1 LDVLLR
7 RVVRI
12 TLSALSLIFVSTTA
26 ASAGEKPWTEVRSPH
41 FRVLTDTNAGDARKV
56 AHEFEQMRNV
66 FATHLTHARLESGAP
81 LLIFAV
87 RDEETAKAL
96 EPHIWKAGS
105 NRAGEYHHG
114 WEKQFAI
121 VRLDT
126 WGREGAKQVVY
137 HEYTHSIEHM
147 NSHWLPVWFDEGT
160 AELYGYTRFEA
171 HRTYIGAPTERVN
184 PLRGSTPIPVD
195 TFVTLDHRSPYYFDG
210 TKNQLFYA
218 EAWAL
223 VHMLTYGPGMEN
235 GKRLGE
241 FLNLLQQGTDQ
252 KKAFQQ
258 VFGDFKTV
266 DKALFSYM
274 QQPTYA
280 TTVLKDPDQIDD
292 KTFTARTLTA
302 AETEA
307 ELGGFHL
314 WTHDLEGAHALLAQ
328 ALKDDPKLGLAHEN
342 MGFLAFAQGNDSIA
356 AGEFSQAYSLDGAL
370 YLSLFAK
377 TMLSQL
383 PTSRQVDDLNAFGA
397 ALGKVLQLNPL
408 FAPAYVQLAR
418 LAVLENDLKS
428 ALLVSRKAEELEPSL
443 AGYHILTGQ
452 ILRRLGKN
460 EEAAADA
467 KFVADRWIGPDHNEA
482 VELWNKLPPGQRP
495 AGEAILEMAP
505 SDTETIEGR
514 VQSVTCAGQD
524 KTWAMVLDRNGHS
537 LIFHHKGGFPTGYS
551 DTLWYGADHFSLC
564 HHLEGLRAVVHY
576 HSPSDATY
584 AGDVAEIEIRDDLP
598 APLQEA
604 VASTKP

>member
-1 LDVLLR
+1 VPLR
-7 RVVRI
+7 RAIWV
-12 TLSALSLIFVSTTA
+12 TLSSALVFILSA
-26 ASAGEKPWTEVRSPH
+26 ASLAGEKPWTEVRSPH
-41 FRVLTDTNAGDARKV
+41 FRVMTDGSAADGRKV

-66 FATHLTHARLESGAP
+66 FATHLPHARLESGAP

-87 RDEETAKAL
+87 RDEDTAKGL
-96 EPHIWKAGS
+96 EPHIWKAGA

-121 VRLDT
+121 IRLDT

-160 AELYGYTRFEA
+160 AELYGFTRFEA

-184 PLRGSTPIPVD
+184 SLRGSTPIPVEA
-195 TFVTLDHRSPYYFDG
+195 FITLDHRSPYYLDG

-223 VHMLTYGPGMEN
+223 VHMLTYEPGMGN
-235 GKRLGE
+235 GRRLGD
-241 FLNLLQQGTDQ
+241 FLALLDQGMEQ
-252 KKAFQQ
+252 KQAFRQ
-258 VFGDFKTV
+258 VFGEFKPV
-266 DKALFSYM
+266 DKALSSYM
-274 QQPTYA
+274 QQPTFT

-292 KTFTARTLTA
+292 KTFTSRTLTA

-314 WTHDLEGAHALLAQ
+314 WTHDLEGARALLDQ

-342 MGFLAFAQGNDSIA
+342 MGFLAFAQGNDSMA
-356 AGEFSQAYSLDGAL
+356 EAEFSQAYSADGSL

-377 TMLSQL
+377 TMLSPL
-383 PTSRQVDDLNAFGA
+383 RTSRQADDLNAFGSA
-397 ALGKVLQLNPL
+397 MGKVLQLNPL

-418 LAVLENDLKS
+418 LAVLENDLDS
-428 ALLVSRKAEELEPSL
+428 ALIVSRKAEEMEPSL
-443 AGYHILTGQ
+443 AGYHIQTGQ

-460 EEAAADA
+460 AEAAADA
-467 KFVADRWIGPDHNEA
+467 KFVAGRWFGPDHNEA
-482 VELWNKLPPGQRP
+482 VELWNSVPTDQRP
-495 AGEAILEMAP
+495 AGESLLEIIP
-505 SDTETIEGR
+505 EDTKTIEGR
-514 VQSVTCAGQD
+514 VQSVTCASKD
-524 KTWAMVLDRNGHS
+524 KPWELVLEREGS
-537 LIFHHKGGFPTGYS
+537 PLIFHHGAGGFPTGFS
-551 DTLWYGADHFSLC
+551 DTLWYGEDHFSLC

-576 HSPSDATY
+576 HLPTDPTY
-584 AGDVAEIEIRDDLP
+584 AGEVVEVEIRDDLP
-598 APLQEA
+598 NPLKEA
-604 VASTKP
+604 IASTKH

>member
-1 LDVLLR
+1 VPLR
-7 RVVRI
+7 RVI
-12 TLSALSLIFVSTTA
+12 TFVLAALSLILVLATA
-26 ASAGEKPWTEVRSPH
+26 ASASEKPWTEVRSPH

-66 FATHLTHARLESGAP
+66 FATHLANARLESGAP

-87 RDEETAKAL
+87 RDEATAKSL
-96 EPHIWKAGS
+96 EPHGWPTGA

-126 WGREGAKQVVY
+126 WGREGSRQVVY

-160 AELYGYTRFEA
+160 AEIYGYTRFEA

-184 PLRGSTPIPVD
+184 DLRGHTPIPVE
-195 TFVTLDHRSPYYFDG
+195 TFITIDHRSPYYLDG

-223 VHMLTYGPGMEN
+223 VHMLTYEPGMGN
-235 GKRLGE
+235 GRRLGD
-241 FLNLLQQGTDQ
+241 FLNLLQQGTEQ
-252 KKAFQQ
+252 KKDFQQ
-258 VFGDFKTV
+258 VFGDFKSV

-274 QQPTYA
+274 QQPTYT

-292 KTFTARTLTA
+292 KTFNSRSLTA

-314 WTHDLEGAHALLAQ
+314 WTHDFEGAHSLLEQ
-328 ALKDDPKLGLAHEN
+328 AVKDDPKLGLAHEN
-342 MGFLAFAQGNDSIA
+342 MGFLDFAQGNDSA
-356 AGEFSQAYSLDGAL
+356 AAAEFSQAYSLDGAL

-377 TMLSQL
+377 TMLSPL
-383 PTSRQVDDLNAFGA
+383 PTSRQVDDLNSFGA

-418 LAVLENDLKS
+418 LAVIENDLDS

-467 KFVADRWIGPDHNEA
+467 RFVADRWFGPDHNEA
-482 VELWNKLPPGQRP
+482 VELWNKVPPEKRP
-495 AGEAILEMAP
+495 ADEAILEVVPA
-505 SDTETIEGR
+505 DTKTIEGR
-514 VQSVTCAGQD
+514 VRSVTCASQD
-524 KTWAMVLDRNGHS
+524 KPWALVLDHDGH
-537 LIFHHKGGFPTGYS
+537 LLVFHHKGGAFQAGYS

-564 HHLEGLRAVVHY
+564 HHLEGLRTVVHY

-584 AGDVAEIEIRDDLP
+584 AGDAAEIEIRDDLP
-598 APLQEA
+598 TSLKEV
-604 VASTKP
+604 VASSKP